1 MDRLAAEFR
10 THGAVLLAALK
21 QIPPSP
27 DRQKLLDRLSLLLRT
42 TQNGP
47 PLRR

>member
-1 MDRLAAEFR
+1 MERLAAEFQ
-10 THGAVLLAALK
+10 THGAAVLAALR
-21 QIPPSP
+21 QLPPSP

-42 TQNGP
+42 TQNSP

>member
-10 THGAVLLAALK
+10 THGAAVLAALR
-21 QIPPSP
+21 QMPPSP
-27 DRQKLLDRLSLLLRT
+27 ERQKLLDRLAVLLYT
-42 TQNGP
+42 TKNAQ